1 MKLIVKK
8 IIKLFVIKP
17 LIFILVSI
25 KQNKAYRDTNIHS
38 LLWASAIIEQDLAK
52 ALNSEEISAAALI
65 QQRMSPLRIP
75 LCFGRLRIALFPL
88 MIQLTH

>member
-38 LLWASAIIEQDLAK
+38 LLWASAI
-52 ALNSEEISAAALI
+52 EESAI
-65 QQRMSPLRIP
+65 GNNKYFIK
-75 LCFGRLRIALFPL
+75 IY
-88 MIQLTH
+88 